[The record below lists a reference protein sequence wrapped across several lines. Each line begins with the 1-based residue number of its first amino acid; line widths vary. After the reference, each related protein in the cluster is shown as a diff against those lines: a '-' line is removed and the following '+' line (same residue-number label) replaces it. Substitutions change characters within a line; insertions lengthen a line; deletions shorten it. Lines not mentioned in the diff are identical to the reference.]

1 MKKCKKLWENKL
13 IYTYFTSVW
22 NIWYRTSR
30 SSHWRYSIKKVLLK
44 TLKNLQE
51 NTCARGSFL
60 IKCRPKGYSFI
71 KKETLGQDFSCEF
84 GEISKNNFSTEHLL
98 ATASGLGKMG
108 MFIQMHSLRILK
120 RIFQIINILLSLL

>member
-51 NTCARGSFL
+51 NTCARVSFL

-71 KKETLGQDFSCEF
+71 KKETLEQDFSCEF
-84 GEISKNNFSTEHLL
+84 GEISKNNLFTEHLF
-98 ATASGLGKMG
+98 ATASALGKMG
-108 MFIQMHSLRILK
+108 LFIQIHSLRILK
-120 RIFQIINILLSLL
+120 RTFQVINILLSLL